1 MKINLISK
9 LSFFTLIL
17 MCHLSSFGQN
27 RFVEFSLKC
36 KVKVEHTSPSGNK
49 KIDNTEVIVEVNE
62 FPKYKS
68 IFLISSNEFVNN
80 ISVSTVSL
88 PPRKGYEESSQD
100 TSNESKYEITQN
112 RTTPGNLDR
121 TTNLYL
127 NRNNGEIVITTEFTS
142 PLGVS
147 QTSIGG
153 TCEKID
159 KTKKKF

>member
-1 MKINLISK
+1 MKTSRISK
-9 LSFFTLIL
+9 LVLFTLIS
-17 MCHLSSFGQN
+17 MWSLSSYSQN
-27 RFVEFSLKC
+27 QYIEFSLKC

-49 KIDNTEVIVEVNE
+49 KIDNDEVIVEVNE
-62 FPKYKS
+62 FPKYKL
-68 IFLISSNEFVNN
+68 IVLISTNDFVNK
-80 ISVSTVSL
+80 ITVSTNSL
-88 PPRKGYEESSQD
+88 PSRKGYEESSLD
-100 TSNESKYEITQN
+100 TSTENKYEITQHL
-112 RTTPGNLDR
+112 TYPGNVYR

-159 KTKKKF
+159 KKKKKF